1 MKIILKALGIFTT
14 ISLIVYG
21 FLSFIIWNGNVST
34 WSMDG
39 RFLMAILVII
49 FGGGATSAYVINK
62 LDN

>member
-21 FLSFIIWNGNVST
+21 FLSFIIWNGNVGT
-34 WSMDG
+34 WSMDS
-39 RFLMAILVII
+39 RFFMAITIVI
-49 FGGGATSAYVINK
+49 FGGGATSAYLINK